1 MHRAEGKHLSGFR
14 YSIHLLYSQWTKL
27 ILCRPQG
34 RMGPKEGLRTE
45 IFWTLA
51 ETRKIL
57 TRKMDGLGKENQ
69 IVIAERIDW
78 MIKEIQRWK
87 DSLKEATENAEVI
100 AHPRSPLAPGDLATA
115 DSRFPSYNVL
125 PALPPSSLRSNGP
138 RNLRDACWPP
148 LFDTV
153 SPTLGY

>member
-1 MHRAEGKHLSGFR
+1 
-14 YSIHLLYSQWTKL
+14 
-27 ILCRPQG
+27 
-34 RMGPKEGLRTE
+34 MGPKEGLRTE

-153 SPTLGY
+153 SPTSATDTAGVRRTGKVQHGKDQFYSSRGTCGEDDCK